1 MAKEKKFRLRE
12 KPEEPKRVLR
22 RANIEIYDGE
32 TLAGIAGK
40 VRADNGNPEN
50 GFFEKQYGR
59 YDDPDDICFVFEAM
73 ESEKDFQTRCARWKE
88 RLREWEK
95 WYQENAEQISRF
107 LAEKELKEAKKGAL
121 LIEREKEQLEKRL
134 RALEKLQKRFQ
145 Q

>member
-40 VRADNGNPEN
+40 VRAENGNPEN

-73 ESEKDFQTRCARWKE
+73 ESEKDFQTRYTRWEEKMLEWKQWYKE
-88 RLREWEK
+88 NE
-95 WYQENAEQISRF
+95 EQISRF
-107 LAEKELKEAKKGAL
+107 LAEKELKEAKRGAL
-121 LIEREKEQLEKRL
+121 LIERETLQLEKRL
-134 RALEKLQKRFQ
+134 RVLEKLKKRFQ